1 MDELVAIDDESS
13 QEIFVFQEEILE
25 ETTNNVFKQR
35 VTVYRVEFSK
45 LFYYYWIII
54 KNFKLFRKF

>member
-25 ETTNNVFKQR
+25 ETTNSVLKQP

-45 LFYYYWIII
+45 LFYNYWIII
-54 KNFKLFRKF
+54 KNLQII